1 MTACSVHLVIGCTAI
16 NILLWE
22 EQIVLTE
29 TVMASRGPILNTHQI
44 YIVQCRRIVI
54 VLYLHLIALEAEV
67 LLEAPVVGPGV
78 GLVRDVDL
86 VVVEGKEVVR
96 VRPRPR
102 PRQQLQIL
110 VAGVVVLELVAGARL
125 APAPKP

>member
-1 MTACSVHLVIGCTAI
+1 MDS
-16 NILLWE
+16 
-22 EQIVLTE
+22 
-29 TVMASRGPILNTHQI
+29 
-44 YIVQCRRIVI
+44 
-54 VLYLHLIALEAEV
+54 HLIALEAEV

-86 VVVEGKEVVR
+86 VVVEGEEVVR

-102 PRQQLQIL
+102 PGQQLQLL

-125 APAPKP
+125 APAPRP

>member
-1 MTACSVHLVIGCTAI
+1 MYNAGELFY
-16 NILLWE
+16 
-22 EQIVLTE
+22 
-29 TVMASRGPILNTHQI
+29 I
-44 YIVQCRRIVI
+44 YSI
-54 VLYLHLIALEAEV
+54 HLIALEAEV

-86 VVVEGKEVVR
+86 VVVEGEEVVR

-102 PRQQLQIL
+102 QQLQLL

-125 APAPKP
+125 APAPRPRP

>member
-1 MTACSVHLVIGCTAI
+1 MSLPTGLEENCSISTS
-16 NILLWE
+16 
-22 EQIVLTE
+22 
-29 TVMASRGPILNTHQI
+29 TV
-44 YIVQCRRIVI
+44 
-54 VLYLHLIALEAEV
+54 HLIALEAEV

-86 VVVEGKEVVR
+86 VVVEGEEVVR

-102 PRQQLQIL
+102 PRPGQQLQLL

-125 APAPKP
+125 APAPRP

>member
-1 MTACSVHLVIGCTAI
+1 MQENCSIS
-16 NILLWE
+16 
-22 EQIVLTE
+22 
-29 TVMASRGPILNTHQI
+29 TVDS
-44 YIVQCRRIVI
+44 
-54 VLYLHLIALEAEV
+54 HLIALEAEV

-86 VVVEGKEVVR
+86 VVVEGEEVVR

-102 PRQQLQIL
+102 PGQQLQLL

-125 APAPKP
+125 APAPRS

>member
-1 MTACSVHLVIGCTAI
+1 MQENSSISTVDSHLV
-16 NILLWE
+16 
-22 EQIVLTE
+22 
-29 TVMASRGPILNTHQI
+29 
-44 YIVQCRRIVI
+44 
-54 VLYLHLIALEAEV
+54 ALEAEV

-86 VVVEGKEVVR
+86 VVVEGEEVVR

-102 PRQQLQIL
+102 PGQQLQLL

-125 APAPKP
+125 APAPRP

>member
-1 MTACSVHLVIGCTAI
+1 MD
-16 NILLWE
+16 N
-22 EQIVLTE
+22 
-29 TVMASRGPILNTHQI
+29 
-44 YIVQCRRIVI
+44 
-54 VLYLHLIALEAEV
+54 HLIALEAEV

-86 VVVEGKEVVR
+86 VVVEGEEVVR

-102 PRQQLQIL
+102 PRQQLQLL

-125 APAPKP
+125 APAPRP